1 MISRSYPAAIRSLAH
16 RDFRHYFFGHA
27 ISILGSWI
35 QQVAMSWLVYRIT
48 GSAVLLGVTA
58 FTALI
63 PQLVIGP
70 LAGAWID
77 KQDKRLWLIGVQ
89 TLLAVQALLLAFLTL
104 RNLVTPSLLVAM
116 SLVLGLVNSFD
127 GPLRQ
132 SLIGR
137 FVGSPAD
144 LPNALA
150 LNAMLFNTGRFIG
163 PPIAGFLLALTS
175 EAFCFAINALSF
187 GALIAALMSI
197 KGGADERATGSMSE
211 VFREGLVYAWRTW
224 EVRMLLTIL
233 VGLNVTASCYAVLL
247 PIFAKDVFGGDS
259 TTLGWLWGA
268 AGSGAFGST
277 LVLATRKSLPGLVTI
292 VAFGVALSACSL
304 LAFSFAPVLGVA
316 MAAMAL
322 LGFGI
327 SICNVGC
334 NMLLQS
340 VTPGPLRGRIMSF
353 FASARFGFDAIGGLV
368 AGVLAATLGASRTLL
383 VEGGL
388 LLLFVLFLE
397 ARKGR
402 LRERIVQADATLRI
416 SSG

>member
-1 MISRSYPAAIRSLAH
+1 VTSKPLPAAIRSLAH
-16 RDFRHYFFGHA
+16 RDFRYYFCGHA

-35 QQVAMSWLVYRIT
+35 QQVAMAWLVYRLT
-48 GSAVLLGVTA
+48 GSAVLLGITTFA
-58 FTALI
+58 ALI

-77 KQDKRLWLIGVQ
+77 KQDKRRWLIGVQ
-89 TLLAVQALLLAFLTL
+89 FVLALQALLLAFLTMQ
-104 RNLVTPSLLVAM
+104 NLVTPSLLVAM
-116 SLVLGLVNSFD
+116 SLLLGLMNSFD
-127 GPLRQ
+127 APLRQ
-132 SLIGR
+132 ALIGR

-163 PPIAGFLLALTS
+163 PPVAGLLLALTS
-175 EAFCFAINALSF
+175 EAACFAINSLSF
-187 GALIAALMSI
+187 IALITALLMI
-197 KGGADERATGSMSE
+197 KGGVDERATGSMAQ
-211 VFREGLVYAWRTW
+211 VFREGVAYAWKTW

-247 PIFAKDVFGGDS
+247 PIFAKDVFGGDA

-268 AGSGAFGST
+268 AGSGAFSST
-277 LVLATRKSLPGLVTI
+277 LFLATRRSLPGLVGS
-292 VAFGVALSACSL
+292 VVFGVMLSAGAL
-304 LAFSFAPVLGVA
+304 LAFAVASTLLQA

-327 SICNVGC
+327 SVCNVGC
-334 NMLLQS
+334 NMLLQG

-353 FASARFGFDAIGGLV
+353 FASARFGFDAIGGLI
-368 AGVLAATLGASRTLL
+368 AGVLAASLGAGRTLL

-388 LLLFVLFLE
+388 LLLFLLFLE
-397 ARKGR
+397 ARRVR
-402 LRERIVQADATLRI
+402 LRERVVEAGHRVD
-416 SSG
+416 SGPG